1 MNYSSIFVSL
11 EYSLFIYL
19 ATKFATY
26 LTWILTCD
34 WMKQLYHTVN
44 LDDKNQCLFVVIF
57 VTKQTFGRRGEQN
70 TAIYNSPDRIL
81 ICNNKC
87 FSLRGSVALWGKCQY
102 CIRII
107 SRSRLVE
114 FLISNDRD
122 RTAGLLILIVV
133 KRNQFFDSFF
143 RKFRRTYMFL
153 PYKISIESSECYSAL
168 KSMSENKCC

>member
-1 MNYSSIFVSL
+1 MSQSRHLVVGVSRML
-11 EYSLFIYL
+11 
-19 ATKFATY
+19 
-26 LTWILTCD
+26 
-34 WMKQLYHTVN
+34 LY
-44 LDDKNQCLFVVIF
+44 I
-57 VTKQTFGRRGEQN
+57 
-70 TAIYNSPDRIL
+70 NSPDRIL

-168 KSMSENKCC
+168 KSMSENKSCWFVPRKRLDLTYPLLTLLWSIGHEQLFSNSVLC